1 MPKIT
6 VATVIKL
13 LVASLLVGMALAY
26 LELSPK
32 DLIGWA
38 QETFAD
44 ILGNASDY
52 VQWAV
57 SYVLLGAVIVVPIW
71 LLSYLWRAAK
81 GKAKE

>member
-13 LVASLLVGMALAY
+13 LVASFIVGMALAY

-32 DLIGWA
+32 DVIAWA
-38 QETFAD
+38 QDALTD
-44 ILGNASDY
+44 VLGNATDY
-52 VQWAV
+52 IQWAI

-81 GKAKE
+81 GKPKS